1 MKLVRYG
8 RPGRE
13 KPGLLDAE
21 GRIRDL
27 SGVVADITPAVLAPK
42 ALARL
47 GRLKPQSLPLVRGKP
62 RLGAPIAGVGNFVA
76 IGLNYTDHAE
86 ETASPIPTEPIIF
99 SKHTSCIAGPNDDI
113 VLPKKSTT
121 TDWEVEIGF
130 VIGTTAKDVA
140 KRDALRHVAGYF
152 VSNDVSERTNQI
164 DRGGQWVK
172 GKSHDTFGPIGPW
185 LTTADEIPDPQKLS
199 LWCDVNGRRMQDGS
213 TRNMIFPIALIV
225 SYVSQFMT
233 LKPGDIVITGTP
245 AGVGLGM
252 KPPVFLKPGDTVEV
266 GIEKLGSLRQKVVRA
281 K

>member
-47 GRLKPQSLPLVRGKP
+47 GRVKPQRLPLVRGKP
-62 RLGAPIAGVGNFVA
+62 RLGPPIAGIGNFVA

-86 ETASPIPTEPIIF
+86 ETASPIPAEPIIF

-113 VLPKKSTT
+113 VLPRKSTT

-152 VSNDVSERTNQI
+152 VSNDVSERNNQI
-164 DRGGQWVK
+164 HRGGQWVK

-213 TRNMIFPIALIV
+213 TRNMIFSIAVIV